1 MPSSTTSEASL
12 VTTVVATASAVP
24 AATLSIFS
32 KFLTIK
38 IKCCLISKSNMENMT
53 PNLYDAIGVS
63 AEASSDEIKKK
74 TRKLMNEVRQ
84 SDKRNSEKNELLRFF
99 KSVRETLC
107 DSSQRERYDGSIG
120 IETAVKEEDQSC
132 VPFDSSFGPMQ
143 PFGVRGVLGS
153 LGSLLSPMETAPSRS
168 PASTLLSLV
177 GSDMHSM
184 FSNSIVPEELSLTP
198 GGLKPGTFQILE
210 YTKVRNP
217 GGGFDEF
224 GFTRQGDMQ
233 NDRVTEKRFERK
245 S

>member
-1 MPSSTTSEASL
+1 
-12 VTTVVATASAVP
+12 
-24 AATLSIFS
+24 
-32 KFLTIK
+32 
-38 IKCCLISKSNMENMT
+38 MENAS
-53 PNLYDAIGVS
+53 PNLYDAIGVN

-107 DSSQRERYDGSIG
+107 DASQRERYDSSIG
-120 IETAVKEEDQSC
+120 IETAAKEESC
-132 VPFDSSFGPMQ
+132 VPFEGFGPMRA
-143 PFGVRGVLGS
+143 FGAPGVLGG

-168 PASTLLSLV
+168 PASHLLSV
-177 GSDMHSM
+177 IGSDMHSM
-184 FSNSIVPEELSLTP
+184 FSNSIVPEELSLSP